1 MNSRN
6 LMSLAL
12 GSYWALKLVFPGDL
26 AAGTVTLHPVADTSI
41 YSAFPNENFG
51 GGTTFTAGGR
61 PQGGESRGLLL
72 FNLQGS
78 VPPGAIIQSVSLR
91 LTVENTPSRASNSI
105 FDLNA
110 LTASWGEGT
119 GADRG
124 GSPAGANAA
133 TWLNRLGT
141 SGAPWIN
148 PGGDFSSTLSAFA
161 TVLGNGSYNFASTPQ
176 LVSDVQGWLDNPA
189 TDFGWLLRSES
200 EQVGRTIRRFYSRLD
215 PANGPALTIQYT
227 TVPEPTVGSLVLL
240 GLGAFIWTR
249 RFQ

>member
-1 MNSRN
+1 MNSRIVVG
-6 LMSLAL
+6 LAL
-12 GSYWALKLVFPGDL
+12 SCFWVAQLVHPGDL

-41 YSAFPNENFG
+41 YSAFPNNNFG

-78 VPPGAIIQSVSLR
+78 VPAGAIIQSVSLQ
-91 LTVENTPSRASNSI
+91 LTVENTPNRAANSI

-124 GSPAGANAA
+124 GSPAGPNAA

-148 PGGDFSSTLSAFA
+148 PGGDFSSALSAFA
-161 TVLGNGSYNFASTPQ
+161 TVLGNGSYTFASTPQ

-189 TDFGWLLRSES
+189 GDFGWILRSES
-200 EQVGRTIRRFYSRLD
+200 EQVARTIRRFYSRAD
-215 PANGPALTIQYT
+215 PFNSPALTIQFA
-227 TVPEPTVGSLVLL
+227 VPEPGVGSLLILAL
-240 GLGAFIWTR
+240 GTMICRR